1 MSFLTDASLVF
12 IPSGYKEDKAYSIKP
27 TDGSGDL
34 TFARA
39 SDGTRVNSEG
49 YVERVPWNLL
59 QYSNAFS
66 TSPWSAAASTLTSGQ
81 SGYDGSSNAW
91 LITQTSAYGRLR
103 YYLNITGTHTYSAY
117 FKPGNTNWVCL
128 FVNDGSIDKSAFFNL
143 TGSGSIGDTNN
154 LTSASIE
161 SVGNGWYR
169 CSIVANYTA
178 GDEIRVYPSIQN
190 DFSTSDKSVY
200 IQDAQLN
207 EGTLKPYFPTTNRQ
221 DVPRLDYSNG
231 CPCLLLEPQR
241 TNLALYSEQFD
252 NSAWGLIRANLGD
265 NTISPSGLNNGYS
278 IIANT
283 TNDDHFIGQNIT
295 VTNTITYSFSAF
307 LKKGNKNWAR
317 LWNTSVGYVDFDLQN
332 GVVGTQSSA
341 TGSIE
346 SVGNGWYRCS
356 IVYTATST
364 STNAH
369 RIYPLAG
376 DNSRTFA
383 GDGSTINLYFWG
395 AQLEAGSYP
404 TSYIPTTSA
413 SVTRVADAASKTG
426 ISDLIGQSE
435 GTMFYDFIYKTTDQ
449 TRVSISDGS
458 STNWIFIGIP
468 DSSTHSRL
476 YIRTNG
482 TVQVDTSSNLLGI
495 FTSGQR
501 YKIALAY
508 KSGDWAIAVN
518 GTIKTSGSQ
527 TFSPSA
533 AFNTIVLTGNSS
545 AASSQLGLNQM
556 NQALLFKTRLTN
568 DQLEYLT
575 GNSYSTYATMASQLN
590 YTIQ

>member
-39 SDGTRVNSEG
+39 SDGTRVNSDG
-49 YVERVPWNLL
+49 LVERVPWNLL

-241 TNLALYSEQFD
+241 TNLLTYSEQFD
-252 NSAWGLIRANLGD
+252 NGAWSKLNATITANS
-265 NTISPSGLNNGYS
+265 TTSPDG
-278 IIANT
+278 T
-283 TNDDHFIGQNIT
+283 TNADRLVESATTGIHRISK
-295 VTNTITYSFSAF
+295 SF
-307 LKKGNKNWAR
+307 
-317 LWNTSVGYVDFDLQN
+317 TP
-332 GVVGTQSSA
+332 TA
-341 TGSIE
+341 TGSFTS
-346 SVGNGWYRCS
+346 SVIAKADARIWIAIQNDFGSNNTTQLFNLDTGQIGSQTGLGGTANIISIGNGWYRC
-356 IVYTATST
+356 ILTTST
-364 STNAH
+364 STLNAGACN
-369 RIYPLAG
+369 IYVSSG
-376 DNSRTFA
+376 NNTSSYT
-383 GDGSTINLYFWG
+383 GDGTSGVYIWG

-435 GTMFYDFIYKTTDQ
+435 GTLFLDINHRYMASYPNEYLVNLK
-449 TRVSISDGS
+449 DG
-458 STNWIFIGIP
+458 TNQLWLRKESGGNSLTARLIVGGTNIWTIGVNAI
-468 DSSTHSRL
+468 DGR
-476 YIRTNG
+476 N
-482 TVQVDTSSNLLGI
+482 
-495 FTSGQR
+495 
-501 YKIALAY
+501 KIALVY
-508 KSGDWAIAVN
+508 KSTDSVVYLN
-518 GTIKTSGSQ
+518 GSQ
-527 TFSPSA
+527 VST
-533 AFNTIVLTGNSS
+533 SS
-545 AASSQLGLNQM
+545 ASYSGLTLADFYFNAVGSGNPETKI
-556 NQALLFKTRLTN
+556 NQAVLFKTRLTN